1 MGSCSS
7 SNDKKQKNITKKK
20 IIQNQIPEKKE
31 EEKKE
36 NPLKASPVKPNIRKE
51 TEAEVEAVKPLN
63 ITKKRKFTV
72 QNLDTGENI
81 LNLSFNENDY
91 LKEVFSKIPFD
102 KNSDYHILDE
112 KNIKLNDKSNR
123 KIKDLFKE
131 KEINLKIKYAGLEI
145 PNDIRKAYLENNNLI
160 GSLILDNPDY
170 FGIVIIDTTTQNIN
184 LFRFTN
190 EESSQLRKFNLF
202 SAICNGQNK
211 LFISGGENES
221 NINEKNRSTKFFYV
235 LDLSNIKDHNLQ
247 CRQLIDLIEPRI
259 WHSMIYI
266 PPKYIFIVGGTNSK
280 SVELYNIETNDIN
293 LDSELGE
300 PRDECS
306 LCMVNDTY
314 LYAFCGFMLHHTF
327 ISSIER
333 CNLRK
338 ENREWDFVDYKCENS
353 VEFIPS
359 FFGVAYYGNDKLLL
373 LGGNE
378 NPDEQNKNY
387 VYSFGLDENPDF
399 ISEYNNLQGGLINI
413 YREKF
418 FIPINDRISINIPL
432 IVNEIQIFY
441 LDKDEGQITKG
452 EYDSNLNE
460 DL

>member
-1 MGSCSS
+1 M
-7 SNDKKQKNITKKK
+7 
-20 IIQNQIPEKKE
+20 
-31 EEKKE
+31 
-36 NPLKASPVKPNIRKE
+36 
-51 TEAEVEAVKPLN
+51 
-63 ITKKRKFTV
+63 
-72 QNLDTGENI
+72 
-81 LNLSFNENDY
+81 
-91 LKEVFSKIPFD
+91 D

-131 KEINLKIKYAGLEI
+131 EEINLKIKYAGLEI

-190 EESSQLRKFNLF
+190 EESSELRKFNLF

-221 NINEKNRSTKFFYV
+221 NINEKNRSTKFFYMI
-235 LDLSNIKDHNLQ
+235 DLSNIKDHNLQ

-266 PPKYIFIVGGTNSK
+266 PPKYIFIVGGTSSK

-293 LDSELGE
+293 LDSELVE

-306 LCMVNDTY
+306 LCMVNETY
-314 LYAFCGFMLHHTF
+314 LYAFCGFMLHHNF

-353 VEFIPS
+353 IEFIPS

-399 ISEYNNLQGGLINI
+399 ISEYNNLQTGLINI

-418 FIPINDRISINIPL
+418 FIPINDKISINIPL